1 MRAALECYPCF
12 FTQILKTAQLLSLSE
27 EQTREAVRRFSRLLP
42 EFPAPA
48 SPAAIGREVYL
59 ILADISGVKDPY
71 RELKQ
76 HCTRLALEMVPELK
90 ERIKKADDPLR
101 EALRIAVAGNFIDF
115 GTSLDINLK
124 SGLDKILEQDFLID
138 FYAEL
143 RRHLERAKSVLML
156 GDNAGETVFDRLLI
170 EELAVPVTYVV
181 REAPM
186 INDALAEDAEM
197 AGIGEVA
204 RIVSSGCVAPGTIR
218 EFCSPEFWQMLTHAE
233 LIISKGQGNY
243 EGLSHE
249 SLPIFYLLKAKCKAV
264 ARDIGVPVGSML
276 LLGDAPQGATLKT

>member
-12 FTQILKTAQLLSLSE
+12 YTQILKTAQILSLSE
-27 EQTREAVRRFSRLLP
+27 RQTREAVHRFSRLLP
-42 EFPAPA
+42 EMPDHA

-76 HCTRLALEMVPELK
+76 HCTRLALKMIPEMK
-90 ERIKKADDPLR
+90 ARIKKADDPLR

-115 GTSLDINLK
+115 GTSQDVNLK
-124 SGLDKILEQDFLID
+124 SGLEKILEQDFLID
-138 FYAEL
+138 SYAEL
-143 RRHLERAKSVLML
+143 RRHLEQAQSVLML

-170 EELAVPVTYVV
+170 EELEVPVTYVV

-186 INDALAEDAEM
+186 INDAVAEDAEM

-204 RIVSSGCVAPGTIR
+204 RIVSSGCVTPGTIR
-218 EFCSPEFWQMLTHAE
+218 EFCSPEFWHMLTHAE

-249 SLPIFYLLKAKCKAV
+249 TLPIFYLLKAKCTAV
-264 ARDIGVPVGSML
+264 AREIGVPVGSML
-276 LLGDAPQGATLKT
+276 LLGDVLVCR